1 MASLGFVCF
10 LIGRFSGAGLLRKFS
25 AHKVLGLYAVM
36 NVIATFIVFLK
47 LGWVSVACVFASF
60 FFMSI
65 MFPTIFAL
73 GIYGLGARAK
83 KASAFIVMA
92 IMGGA
97 ILPKAMGAV
106 ADHYDMSRG
115 FIVPDGLLHLRR
127 VLRLLLAAIQQ
138 GRIAYQRQRH
148 PRTLVSLSLCA
159 ALLRKRYGRI
169 ARYCVR
175 RPEHP

>member
-1 MASLGFVCF
+1 VCF
-10 LIGRFSGAGLLRKFS
+10 LIGRFSGAGLLKKFA
-25 AHKVLGLYAVM
+25 AHKVLGIYAVM
-36 NVIATFIVFLK
+36 NVLATFLVFLK
-47 LGWVSVACVFASF
+47 LGWLSVVCVFASF

-73 GIYGLGARAK
+73 GIFGLGLRAK

-115 FIVPDGLLHLRR
+115 FIVPMVCFIFVAFYGFCW
-127 VLRLLLAAIQQ
+127 
-138 GRIAYQRQRH
+138 
-148 PRTLVSLSLCA
+148 PRFSKAESLNGVSVT
-159 ALLRKRYGRI
+159 RG
-169 ARYCVR
+169 
-175 RPEHP
+175 H